1 MKPTA
6 TKVIAVSLSAIL
18 AAGGLGSLLNSRAA
32 GDEGIR
38 PVVTAPLAVTA
49 GTTSVP
55 FKDETVYI
63 LTGADGAVEKIIVS
77 DWLRNPYGSAKL
89 QDRTTLLD
97 VENVKGEETF
107 TASGGKLAVNIYGH
121 ETHSA
126 GRSLEFETVYEATI
140 PKPEEIVTE
149 DPELPEGEREVTSS
163 GRTGCK
169 VSVYKKVFENGKQVS
184 RDWFSSSS
192 YRAVA
197 DEVRV
202 GTKAAEPAVNVP
214 EESGYP
220 SWLEEYPSDFYE
232 GYEQNDAGE
241 YHEF

>member
-49 GTTSVP
+49 GTTGVP

-107 TASGGKLAVNIYGH
+107 TASGGKLVWDAQGGDIYYQGTTDKELPVDVAVTYLLD
-121 ETHSA
+121 
-126 GRSLEFETVYEATI
+126 GRTVT
-140 PKPEEIVTE
+140 PEELAGKSGRVTIRFDYTNRQFE
-149 DPELPEGEREVTSS
+149 MMDVGGKQEKIYVPFAMLTGMVLDNDRFTNVEVSS
-163 GRTGCK
+163 G
-169 VSVYKKVFENGKQVS
+169 KVF
-184 RDWFSSSS
+184 
-192 YRAVA
+192 
-197 DEVRV
+197 
-202 GTKAAEPAVNVP
+202 
-214 EESGYP
+214 
-220 SWLEEYPSDFYE
+220 SD
-232 GYEQNDAGE
+232 GNRTVVMGLALPGLQ
-241 YHEF
+241 

>member
-49 GTTSVP
+49 GTTGVP

-63 LTGADGAVEKIIVS
+63 LTGAGGEVEKIIVS

-107 TASGGKLAVNIYGH
+107 TASGGKLVWDAQGGDIYYQGTTDKELPVDVAVTYLLD
-121 ETHSA
+121 
-126 GRSLEFETVYEATI
+126 GRTVT
-140 PKPEEIVTE
+140 PEE
-149 DPELPEGEREVTSS
+149 LAGKS
-163 GRTGCK
+163 GRVTIRFD
-169 VSVYKKVFENGKQVS
+169 YTNRQFEMMDVGGKQEKIYVPFAMLTGMVLDNDRFKIGRATS
-184 RDWFSSSS
+184 R
-192 YRAVA
+192 
-197 DEVRV
+197 ERV
-202 GTKAAEPAVNVP
+202 LKQV
-214 EESGYP
+214 
-220 SWLEEYPSDFYE
+220 
-232 GYEQNDAGE
+232 
-241 YHEF
+241 